1 VQGAS
6 DGTWFGQSKN
16 YSFYSYSRGGGVVSE
31 LEVVLRLLLATV
43 LSGLVGFERE
53 VTGRVAGFR
62 THILVCVGSTL
73 IILTGIHMLAQSGA
87 ANLDPT
93 RMAGQVVSGI
103 GFLGAGTII
112 QFKDSVR
119 GLTTAASLWA
129 VAGIGLAVGAGF
141 YLGAV
146 VTTAIV
152 LLVLFVFTRLG
163 RRVGP
168 KARAN
173 NKRSNEVDT

>member
-1 VQGAS
+1 MIS
-6 DGTWFGQSKN
+6 D
-16 YSFYSYSRGGGVVSE
+16 
-31 LEVVLRLLLATV
+31 LEIVFRLLLATA
-43 LSGLVGFERE
+43 LSGLIGFERE
-53 VTGRVAGFR
+53 ITGRAAGFR
-62 THILVCVGSTL
+62 THILVCIGSTL
-73 IILTGIHMLAQSGA
+73 IILTGIHMLAASGH

-93 RMAGQVVSGI
+93 RMAAQVVSGI

-141 YLGAV
+141 YVGAF
-146 VTTAIV
+146 TTTGIV
-152 LLVLFVFTRLG
+152 LLVLFVFTRIG

-168 KARAN
+168 KARVE
-173 NKRSNEVDT
+173 KELT